1 MKSPSKAHIMERP
14 CNQTGK
20 VRDMPMII
28 DLRNAIL
35 NRVKDKDENELTE
48 VINGSIGG
56 DDKALPG
63 LGVLFEIIWEHIP
76 ENMQQ
81 ELVKTLRS
89 NLST

>member
-1 MKSPSKAHIMERP
+1 MKSPSIAHIMERP